1 VVRGLSQLQLKLEVL
16 IAVVAVLIGCV
27 LLVGS
32 FFFRNVDVLMRGE
45 KAACR
50 SGSAPACAKV
60 GRHYQ
65 EKDSIFGGLSTAR
78 EYFQRGCELRSAESC
93 WQVAR
98 ISRAND
104 DVWDE
109 VAQFRYSGLACDGGI
124 AAACTALGK
133 IYEVGVPSP
142 VKYRYEE
149 PKRAPSDWARAAS
162 LFETA
167 CAGHDAEACEE
178 LASLQ
183 RRGLR

>member
-1 VVRGLSQLQLKLEVL
+1 MLRGLSQLRFKLEVL
-16 IAVVAVLIGCV
+16 IFMVAIVLGSV
-27 LLVGS
+27 LWVGS
-32 FFFRNVDVLMRGE
+32 FFFRNVDLVMRGE

-50 SGSAPACAKV
+50 SGAVAACVKV
-60 GRHYQ
+60 GRRYQ

-78 EYFQRGCELRSAESC
+78 DYFQRGCELHSAESC

-98 ISRAND
+98 ISSGSDA
-104 DVWDE
+104 VWNE
-109 VAQFRYSGLACDGGI
+109 VDQFRYSGLACDGGI

-149 PKRAPSDWARAAS
+149 PKRAPSDYARAAS

-167 CAGHDAEACEE
+167 CAGQDTEACDE
-178 LASLQ
+178 LASLHH
-183 RRGLR
+183 RGLP